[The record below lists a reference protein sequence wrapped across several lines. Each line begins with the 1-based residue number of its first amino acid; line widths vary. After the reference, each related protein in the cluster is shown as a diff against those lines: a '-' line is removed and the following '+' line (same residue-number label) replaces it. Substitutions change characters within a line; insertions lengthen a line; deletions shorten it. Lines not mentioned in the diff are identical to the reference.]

1 MLRRNK
7 VFLTLAIIAVVL
19 IAVRAALPY
28 VIKDRVNATLHGLE
42 AYDGHVEDIDL
53 ALWRGAYRVEGIH
66 VDKRAKGDRK
76 ENTPFFNA
84 NVIDVSVEWRS
95 LMKGSLVAE
104 VVFDRP
110 SINLVQED
118 EPEESQLGQDENW
131 QEEFKQLFPFR
142 FNTVE
147 IREGTVT
154 LLAPGIQT
162 KDALKAEHVN
172 GGVSNL
178 TNVANANKETFADFG
193 LEALVLGD
201 APARVSGSLD
211 PWAKEPTFDVNLEV
225 KQVKL
230 PKVNPW
236 LREFIKADAEAGDFE
251 LFMEIAAAEGKFKGY
266 AKPILQNVNM
276 TSSEEKDGALRKLWE
291 GILDFAAN
299 VLENE
304 KEDQVAARA
313 PFTGTIE
320 NPEASIWATIAS
332 VVRNAFVSAF
342 ARSLEG
348 SVSLRDVRENLSTI
362 SEGGEEK
369 ADKDEKVSKSDSGTK
384 KQEKS
389 DASEAKRE
397 AKRDTER
404 DEKRFG
410 PRGTG

>member
-7 VFLTLAIIAVVL
+7 VFLTFAVIAVVL

-28 VIKDRVNATLHGLE
+28 VIENRVNATLHGLE
-42 AYDGHVEDIDL
+42 GYDGRVEDIDL

-66 VDKRAKGDRK
+66 VDQRAKGDRK

-84 NVIDVSVEWRS
+84 DVIDVSVEWRS
-95 LMKGSLVAE
+95 LLKGSLVAE

-110 SINLVQED
+110 RINLVQED
-118 EPEESQLGQDENW
+118 EPEDSQLGQDGNW

-147 IREGTVT
+147 IREGTVS

-162 KDALKAEHVN
+162 KDALTAEHIN
-172 GGVSNL
+172 GRVTNL
-178 TNVANANKETFADFG
+178 TNVANANKETFADFA

-201 APARVSGSLD
+201 APAKVSGSLD
-211 PWAKEPTFDVNLEV
+211 PWAKDPTFDVNLEV

-236 LREFIKADAEAGDFE
+236 LREYIKADAEAGDFE

-266 AKPILQNVNM
+266 AKPIMQNVNM

-291 GILDFAAN
+291 GVLDFAAN
-299 VLENE
+299 VLENK

-313 PFTGTIE
+313 SFTGTIE
-320 NPEASIWATIAS
+320 NPEASIWETIAS

-348 SVSLRDVRENLSTI
+348 SVTLRDVRENLGSI
-362 SEGGEEK
+362 SQNDEGK
-369 ADKDEKVSKSDSGTK
+369 SSKDEKVSKEDDAK
-384 KQEKS
+384 KRDKS
-389 DASEAKRE
+389 DAKRE
-397 AKRDTER
+397 AKRD
-404 DEKRFG
+404 DKSFG
-410 PRGTG
+410 PRSTG

>member
-7 VFLTLAIIAVVL
+7 VYLSLAILAVVL

-28 VIKDRVNATLHGLE
+28 VIKDKINTTMHGLE
-42 AYDGHVEDIDL
+42 AYDGSVADVDL

-76 ENTPFFNA
+76 ENTPFFSA
-84 NVIDVSVEWRS
+84 DRVEVSIEWRS
-95 LMKGSLVAE
+95 LMKGSVVAE
-104 VVFDRP
+104 ALFDRP
-110 SINLVQED
+110 SLNLIQED

-131 QEEFKQLFPFR
+131 QEEFKHLTPFR

-162 KDALKAEHVN
+162 KDALKAEHIN
-172 GGVSNL
+172 GRVVNL

-193 LEALVLGD
+193 LEALVLGN
-201 APARVSGSLD
+201 APAKVSGSLD
-211 PWAKEPTFDVNLEV
+211 PWAQDPTFDVNLEV

-230 PKVNPW
+230 RKVNPW
-236 LREFIKADAEAGDFE
+236 LREFIKADAESGDFE

-291 GILDFAAN
+291 GVLDFAAN
-299 VLENE
+299 VLEND
-304 KEDQVAARA
+304 KEEQVAARA

-320 NPEASIWATIAS
+320 NPEANIWETIAS
-332 VVRNAFVSAF
+332 VVQNAFVSAF

-348 SVSLRDVRENLSTI
+348 SISLRDVRENLGNFSK
-362 SEGGEEK
+362 SDEEK
-369 ADKDEKVSKSDSGTK
+369 ADKDRKVSKDDSPRR
-384 KQEKS
+384 KQDKS
-389 DASEAKRE
+389 DAKRE
-397 AKRDTER
+397 AKRD
-404 DEKRFG
+404 DKSFG